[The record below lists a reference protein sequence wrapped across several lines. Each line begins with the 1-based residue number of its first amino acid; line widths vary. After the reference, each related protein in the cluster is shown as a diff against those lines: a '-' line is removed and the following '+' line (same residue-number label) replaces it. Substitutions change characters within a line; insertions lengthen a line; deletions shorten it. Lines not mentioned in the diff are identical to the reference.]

1 MKKISNLLFGL
12 MVVLAGFSVM
22 SCSEEEKESKPA
34 KITLGTWPQSIAS
47 LTDTEIASLTETGRI
62 IQGNKEYEAS
72 NGTKYVKVTA
82 VLDPG
87 NIKYYKDNPAIFSD
101 GKIVDIGATYYF
113 KVEPIVW
120 QRLGQT
126 NKFVSEK
133 ILTNLEYY
141 DYEDTVR
148 ISSDVI
154 YPNNY
159 QHSKIRAFL
168 NGLSYEKRFDDFTGS
183 ITETVFENNGFFQLA
198 FKESETAKIKT
209 ELVKNDGLSTAITG
223 ESTKADGSKQKN
235 DGSYYPDFTCPDTLD
250 KIYLLSLQEVTDSK
264 YGFDEYIDEWWE
276 DEKRGKVVT
285 DYAIAMDP
293 GQYQRY
299 DGYKQDDNSWVL
311 RSPCYND
318 LNRVVSCRKG
328 YLYST
333 GLSTITYRIS
343 VVPALTISE

>member
-1 MKKISNLLFGL
+1 MKKLGNLLFGL

-82 VLDPG
+82 GVDPSYG
-87 NIKYYKDNPAIFSD
+87 FDYEDHPAIFSD
-101 GKIVDIGATYYF
+101 GKIVDNGATYYF

-133 ILTNLEYY
+133 ILTHLEYY
-141 DYEDTVR
+141 DYETSVR

-183 ITETVFENNGFFQLA
+183 ITETVFENNGFFQLG

-223 ESTKADGSKQKN
+223 ESTKADGSTQKY

-264 YGFDEYIDEWWE
+264 YGFEYKEWGS
-276 DEKRGKVVT
+276 DEKRDKEVT
-285 DYAIAMDP
+285 DYAIAMAPHEYERDEW
-293 GQYQRY
+293 
-299 DGYKQDDNSWVL
+299 YKREGHLWVL
-311 RSPCYND
+311 RSPCYEDRNG
-318 LNRVVSCRKG
+318 VASCSKDRLTASSG
-328 YLYST
+328 VRS
-333 GLSTITYRIS
+333 IADRIS

>member
-1 MKKISNLLFGL
+1 MKKFIKLLCSL

-47 LTDTEIASLTETGRI
+47 LTDTEISSLMETGRI

-72 NGTKYVKVTA
+72 NGTKYVKVTV
-82 VLDPG
+82 VLPSLA
-87 NIKYYKDNPAIFSD
+87 YEHPAIFSD

-141 DYEDTVR
+141 DYKTLVR

-183 ITETVFENNGFFQLA
+183 ITETAFENNGFFQLA

-223 ESTKADGSKQKN
+223 ESTKADGSKQKY
-235 DGSYYPDFTCPDTLD
+235 DGSYYPDFTCSDTLD

-264 YGFDEYIDEWWE
+264 YGFEYKKWKS

-285 DYAIAMDP
+285 DYAIAMAP
-293 GQYQRY
+293 ETYQRY
-299 DGYKQDDNSWVL
+299 DGYKQDDNPWVL
-311 RSPCYND
+311 RSPCYAD
-318 LNRVVSCRKG
+318 LNGVVLCSKG
-328 YLYST
+328 
-333 GLSTITYRIS
+333 GLDSDYGRSITDRIS